1 MCCNFSEVLQ
11 TPETKRKTPATSS
24 TATTSSQTSPSLDS
38 AAKVT
43 AEDLTSEAVGEN
55 YWEILAERRRV
66 ALDESLKENQEL
78 YERIASLEEELDQSK
93 SLLTETQSLVEVL
106 TEMLEEKENEADTTM
121 TSETEQIGGGDEDAA

>member
-1 MCCNFSEVLQ
+1 MINFSEVLQ

-24 TATTSSQTSPSLDS
+24 TATSSSQTSPSLAS
-38 AAKVT
+38 EAKAIT
-43 AEDLTSEAVGEN
+43 EEDLTAETVSEN

-93 SLLTETQSLVEVL
+93 SMLAETRSLVEVL
-106 TEMLEEKENEADTTM
+106 TEMLEEKENNEADTTM
-121 TSETEQIGGGDEDAA
+121 TSTAEGDDNEN

>member
-1 MCCNFSEVLQ
+1 MLV
-11 TPETKRKTPATSS
+11 P
-24 TATTSSQTSPSLDS
+24 

-78 YERIASLEEELDQSK
+78 YERIATLEEELDQSK
-93 SLLTETQSLVEVL
+93 SLLAETRGLVDVL
-106 TEMLEEKENEADTTM
+106 TEMLEEKENNEADTTM
-121 TSETEQIGGGDEDAA
+121 TSEAEQGESAEGDEDAV